1 MPVSKKGAKRA
12 APLTLGNY
20 IMRLRLENEFSLRKL
35 AKCTGISLASLS
47 RLERGDHVPS
57 IQRNIAAI
65 DKLWVVLG
73 GDMNQML
80 YMSRR
85 CPVCSGSGTLTG
97 VPAT

>member
-1 MPVSKKGAKRA
+1 MPVLKKGAKRA

-20 IMRLRLENEFSLRKL
+20 IRRLRLENEFSLRKL
-35 AKCTGISLASLS
+35 SRSTGIGLASLS
-47 RLERGDHVPS
+47 RLERGEHVPS
-57 IQRNIAAI
+57 IQRDIVAI

-85 CPVCSGSGTLTG
+85 CPVCDGTGTITG
-97 VPAT
+97 